1 MRQKLFNLFAVLFVI
16 VSVCSSCSD
25 DNKENVRPDATF
37 ENQSLKL
44 SMNGTAME
52 NRSVAVKFTSNTDA
66 QITLNQVILGS
77 NEATMPVKLVKTNA
91 GSTITGEATMG
102 ETQVSVTGDLTNADV
117 LTLNV
122 ATKNTSKAVGKWY
135 LQYQNGDWDVVPSL
149 LVNLNTPKEKVILFG
164 MEQDPKLLPNFF
176 NLILGGY
183 VKALDWIEF
192 KENGNVALQF
202 DLDSN
207 TPDVVFPDGNIVK
220 EGDIKFF
227 TREGKIYLAVSEKLI
242 GSLLPGSKAID
253 PSKLPVEM
261 TAGYIAIP
269 MLFNNE
275 NMNPEGALEQGK
287 TLNIF
292 ADKAMMQPMMPI
304 LTELVPEDMVVVF
317 PIKPI
322 MQEMTVIIDECNSFE
337 IGLILAQQEAPAAK

>member
-1 MRQKLFNLFAVLFVI
+1 MRQKLFNLFAVLLVVI
-16 VSVCSSCSD
+16 SVCSSCSD
-25 DNKENVRPDATF
+25 DNKEKVRPDATF

-44 SMNGTAME
+44 SMNGTAIE

-77 NEATMPVKLVKTNA
+77 NEATMPVKLVKTNT

-135 LQYQNGDWDVVPSL
+135 LQYQNGDFGVVPSM
-149 LVNLNTPKEKVILFG
+149 LVDLKTTKEKVILFG
-164 MEQDPKLLPNFF
+164 IPQDPSALPNFF
-176 NLILGGY
+176 NIILGGY

-192 KENGNVALQF
+192 KENGNVSLQF

-207 TPDVVFPDGNIVK
+207 TPDVVFPDGSIVK

-242 GSLLPGSKAID
+242 GSLLPGGSKAID
-253 PSKLPVEM
+253 PSQLPVEM

-269 MLFNNE
+269 MLFNNN
-275 NMNPEGALEQGK
+275 NMNPEGALDQGK
-287 TLNIF
+287 TLNIY

-304 LTELVPEDMVVVF
+304 LTELVPENMVIVF

-322 MQEMTVIIDECNSFE
+322 MKEMTVIIDESTSFE
-337 IGLILAQQEAPAAK
+337 IGLILAQQEAPAN